1 MPCQD
6 FVAHAMRLG
15 KIRGSALRLLILGDR
30 AEWGA
35 DEENRAR
42 LLEVEAYRLDLQWID
57 RTTDH
62 DDPLVKR
69 EMLLAKREGVKPP
82 ARPIVPPAALR
93 PNDLAEER
101 MQDYIDQLAATAPKP
116 AKELVTLAEFDRVIS
131 QM

>member
-6 FVAHAMRLG
+6 FAAHVLRLG
-15 KIRGSALRLLILGDR
+15 KIRGSALRHLILGDH

-42 LLEVEAYRLDLQWID
+42 LLEVESYRLDLQWID

-62 DDPLVKR
+62 DDPAVKR
-69 EMLLAKREGVKPP
+69 DMLIAKREGVKPP
-82 ARPIVPPAALR
+82 PRPIIPPAALR
-93 PNDLAEER
+93 PNDLAEQR
-101 MQDYIDQLAATAPKP
+101 MQEWIDALTVIAPKP
-116 AKELVTLAEFDRVIS
+116 AKELVTLEEFDRVIN

>member
-6 FVAHAMRLG
+6 FVAHVIRLG
-15 KIRGSALRLLILGDR
+15 RIRGSALRLQILGDR

-42 LLEVEAYRLDLQWID
+42 LLEVESYRLDLQWTD
-57 RTTDH
+57 RVTDPN
-62 DDPLVKR
+62 DKAVKR
-69 EMLLAKREGVKPP
+69 AMLEAERDGVKPP
-82 ARPIVPPAALR
+82 ARPIIPPAALR

-101 MQDYIDQLAATAPKP
+101 MQDYIDQLVATAPKP
-116 AKELVTLAEFDRVIS
+116 AKELVTLDEFDRVIN